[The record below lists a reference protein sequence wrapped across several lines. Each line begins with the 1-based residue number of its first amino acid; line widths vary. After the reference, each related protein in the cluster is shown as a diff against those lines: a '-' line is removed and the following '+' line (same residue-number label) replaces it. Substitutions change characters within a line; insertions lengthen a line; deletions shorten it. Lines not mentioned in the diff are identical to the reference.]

1 MIAYPPKP
9 KSSSFSSEYYERK
22 WNETKD
28 SIDDAMSELET
39 LREDLGTDLYK
50 AILKNRSKVIAVI
63 NQRKLLRDVGRLS
76 KTAECK
82 TPKYID
88 VIERINKKLPERLQ
102 THKNQVLLRIKNS
115 IHDVLRSCDYW
126 NAEVTRD
133 DLRPYTITATCN
145 VRSGWRSNRTE
156 YTANVPFNWIHT
168 PAAKVMKAFDN
179 KFFAI
184 ECRREIAMDQGD
196 IALYWVNRAVRTR
209 KVGFKEPE
217 IGYAAIND
225 NEFCGWGATPEL
237 AIHAMKR
244 DVAKAAKA
252 RMLATLKASSAS

>member
-9 KSSSFSSEYYERK
+9 RSTYNQEYHERK
-22 WNETKD
+22 WVEVKD
-28 SIDDAMSELET
+28 NIDDAMSELET
-39 LREDLGTDLYK
+39 LREDLGTDLYN
-50 AILKNRSKVIAVI
+50 AILKNRSKVLAVI
-63 NQRKLLRDVGRLS
+63 NQRRVLRDVGRLS
-76 KTAECK
+76 RTAECK
-82 TPKYID
+82 RPKYFS

-102 THKNQVLLRIKNS
+102 MHKNQVLSRIKNS

-126 NAEVTRD
+126 NAEITRD

-179 KFFAI
+179 KFFVL
-184 ECRREIAMDQGD
+184 ECRREIALDQGD
-196 IALYWVNRAVRTR
+196 VAFYWVNRAVRTS

-217 IGYAAIND
+217 VGYAAIND
-225 NEFCGWGATPEL
+225 NEFCGWGATPEI
-237 AIHAMKR
+237 AHHAMKR